1 MPSLFT
7 TNRAAVTPAQPP
19 MDQGPA
25 SAGTTR
31 LSVDLGALAANWRKM
46 RDLSGS
52 ARCGAAVKADAYGT
66 GAEQAAPRLLREG
79 CRDFFVADA
88 NEGAKLRPLMPDA
101 RIYVL
106 NGVFEGS
113 FAQTLAHD
121 LIPIANSPQQA
132 AFWYANAGDRAYAL
146 HIDTGMNR
154 MGLTPEQA
162 LAHAQGDAPAPC
174 LVMSHLACADEP
186 DHPLNAIQINLFDG
200 VKPGFAGIEA
210 SLANSGG
217 IFLGSAAHHDLTR
230 PGIALYGGE
239 PGSHRPNRMQ
249 TVVTAETRVL
259 LVRHAK
265 AGETVSYGAAHT
277 LARDS
282 RIAVCGVGYADGF
295 HRSASGAGVP
305 LRSAVPHGASGAFN
319 GVRVPVLGKITM
331 DLTMFDVTDL
341 PEGAVKPGD
350 WIELM
355 GPTITLD
362 EAATAAGTIS
372 YELLTSLGRR
382 YARTY
387 VS

>member
-1 MPSLFT
+1 MTSSTSSFEHASPS
-7 TNRAAVTPAQPP
+7 AA
-19 MDQGPA
+19 
-25 SAGTTR
+25 TTR
-31 LSVDLGALAANWRKM
+31 LSVDLGALADNWRKM

-52 ARCGAAVKADAYGT
+52 ARCGAAVKANGYGT
-66 GAEQAAPRLLREG
+66 GADRVAPRLAREG

-88 NEGAKLRPLMPDA
+88 NEGAALRPLLPDA

-121 LIPIANSPQQA
+121 LIPIINSPEQA
-132 AFWYANAGDRAYAL
+132 GFWCTNADGRAYAL

-162 LAHAQGDAPAPC
+162 AAHSQSSAPPPC
-174 LVMSHLACADEP
+174 LVMSHFACADDP
-186 DHPLNAIQINLFDG
+186 GHPLNTRQIKLFDS
-200 VKPGFAGIEA
+200 VRSCFPGIEA

-217 IFLGSAAHHDLTR
+217 IFLGAAVHHDLTR

-239 PGSHRPNRMQ
+239 PVSDMPNRMR
-249 TVVTAETRVL
+249 TVVTAQTRVL
-259 LVRHAK
+259 VIRSAK
-265 AGETVSYGAAHT
+265 TGESVSYGAAHNCT
-277 LARDS
+277 RDS

-305 LRSAVPHGASGAFN
+305 LRSAVPQGAYGAIN
-319 GVRVPVLGKITM
+319 GVRVPVVGKITM

-341 PEGAVKPGD
+341 PEDAVNTGD
-350 WIELM
+350 WIELL
-355 GPTITLD
+355 GPTISVE
-362 EAATAAGTIS
+362 EAARAAGTIS

-382 YARTY
+382 HARSY
-387 VS
+387 VG